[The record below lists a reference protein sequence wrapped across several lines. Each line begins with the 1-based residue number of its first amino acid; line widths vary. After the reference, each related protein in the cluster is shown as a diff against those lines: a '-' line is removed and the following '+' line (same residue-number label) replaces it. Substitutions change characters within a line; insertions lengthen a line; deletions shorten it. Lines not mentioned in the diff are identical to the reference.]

1 MYSVY
6 TVFMCT
12 RVDIITLLILIFDT
26 INRFLQSVYHFKG
39 YRRIEGY
46 RTLLPTMSRCC
57 WLILSNNQLSNSFL
71 AKLEAYVSCTNI
83 KVLLHVQ

>member
-39 YRRIEGY
+39 TEELKV
-46 RTLLPTMSRCC
+46 TEPCC
-57 WLILSNNQLSNSFL
+57 PP
-71 AKLEAYVSCTNI
+71 
-83 KVLLHVQ
+83 